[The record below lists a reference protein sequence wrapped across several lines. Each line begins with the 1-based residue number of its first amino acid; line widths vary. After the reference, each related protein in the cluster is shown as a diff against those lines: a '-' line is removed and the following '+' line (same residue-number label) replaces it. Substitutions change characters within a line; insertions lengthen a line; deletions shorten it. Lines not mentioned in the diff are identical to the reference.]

1 MKNILMQWENLLEW
15 SIETLY
21 SYLVIY
27 ISYFIH
33 FQKLTINALITST
46 NVNKGGY
53 YSMVDVQAWDDVLD
67 DGGHEMV
74 AYKLL

>member
-1 MKNILMQWENLLEW
+1 MQWENLLEW